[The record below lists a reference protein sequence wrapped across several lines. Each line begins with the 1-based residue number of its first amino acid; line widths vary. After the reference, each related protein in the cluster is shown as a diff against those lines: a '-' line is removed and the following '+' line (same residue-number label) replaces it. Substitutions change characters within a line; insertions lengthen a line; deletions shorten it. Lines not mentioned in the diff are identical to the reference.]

1 MMGFNE
7 LKIYLELKAKEE
19 IKDDG
24 MKVVMESLNNS
35 MNEISKAI
43 NSINTTTPA
52 PTIEEDIKE
61 EEL

>member
-43 NSINTTTPA
+43 NSINTTTPT
-52 PTIEEDIKE
+52 PTTEEDIKE